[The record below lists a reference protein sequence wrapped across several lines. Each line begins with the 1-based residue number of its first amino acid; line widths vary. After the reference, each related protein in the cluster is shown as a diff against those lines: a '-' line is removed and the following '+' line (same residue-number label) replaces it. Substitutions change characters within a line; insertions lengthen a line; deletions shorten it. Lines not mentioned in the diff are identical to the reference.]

1 MATPP
6 DDETLLLE
14 LNQAFYRAFAGRDA
28 EQMAALWAK
37 AAPVCCI
44 HPGWPPLFGRD
55 AVLEGWR
62 RILQN
67 PGQPPVEM
75 LAPRVTLWGDVALV
89 TCFERV
95 DGQYLI
101 ASNLFVREGK
111 GWKLSHHQAGPVA
124 TPPPGGA
131 SNDESD
137 ADDLDDLDDLDDDD
151 EDDDDDDLPPG
162 SGTIH

>member
-1 MATPP
+1 MTTP
-6 DDETLLLE
+6 DDETALLDA
-14 LNQAFYRAFAGRDA
+14 NQAFYRAFATRDA
-28 EQMAALWAK
+28 EQMAAIWAK

-44 HPGWPPLFGRD
+44 HPGWPPLTGRD

-67 PGQPPVEM
+67 PAQPPVEM
-75 LAPRVTLWGDVALV
+75 VSPKVTLWGDVALV

-95 DGQYLI
+95 EGQYLI
-101 ASNLFVREGK
+101 ASNVFVREGK

-124 TPPPGGA
+124 TPPPGAA
-131 SNDESD
+131 SNDES
-137 ADDLDDLDDLDDDD
+137 AGDDLDDDFDDDDDDD